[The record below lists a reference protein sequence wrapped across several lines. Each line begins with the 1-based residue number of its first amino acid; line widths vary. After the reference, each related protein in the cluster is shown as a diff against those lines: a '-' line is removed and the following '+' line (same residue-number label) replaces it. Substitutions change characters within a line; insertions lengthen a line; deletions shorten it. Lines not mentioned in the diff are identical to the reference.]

1 MITYILSLVGM
12 ATILSASLIK
22 GNNMKLILALVCLG
36 NVLIGTSYLFEGQ
49 GINGAAASFFGSAIA
64 VVNFFF
70 DSKERPIPKWLI
82 GVYLVLGVAL
92 NLWVAGG
99 VSLPSVIIIATFV
112 AFLMSIIQNTGAQ
125 YRVWTIAN
133 LALWCF
139 YDGVIASYSVL
150 ITHGV
155 QLGIT
160 LIGILL
166 YDRKKQV

>member
-1 MITYILSLVGM
+1 MIAYVLSLVGM

-22 GNNMKLILALVCLG
+22 GNNMKLILALVCCG
-36 NVLIGTSYLFEGQ
+36 NVLIGVSYLFEGQ
-49 GINGAAASFFGSAIA
+49 GINGAAASFFGSIIS

-70 DSKERPIPKWLI
+70 DAKNKLIPKWLI
-82 GVYLVLGVAL
+82 GIYLILGVVL

-112 AFLMSIIQNTGAQ
+112 AFLMSIIQNTGAK
-125 YRVWTIAN
+125 YRIWTIVN
-133 LALWCF
+133 LVLWCF
-139 YDGVIASYSVL
+139 YDGVTASYSVL

-166 YDRKKQV
+166 YDRKKRA